1 MGTFY
6 LDERPIPFE
15 EGEYVIDAAR
25 RAGIEIPHFC
35 YHPALGS
42 LGACRLCMV
51 QLEPAREG
59 DRPRNMA
66 SCLLKA
72 GEGMRVSL
80 KAAHAVDARQS
91 VIEEVM
97 TNHPHDCPV
106 CDEGGECHLQN
117 MTVEVGPPYRRYEG
131 AKRTFVNQYLGPLI
145 WHTMDRC
152 ITCYRCVRFYQD
164 HALGDDLGAF
174 GSRNRV
180 YFGRHEN
187 GPLESPFAG
196 NLVEVCP
203 TGVFTDRVYRRH
215 YSRVWDLQ
223 TAPSVCPHCSVGCN
237 TLPGAREG
245 SLRRVVNRANR
256 RVNEWFICDRG
267 RYGHRYT
274 EVEDRPRTARVD
286 GRDVSLDEALD
297 AAAQRLSEAAD
308 GSIAGLGSV
317 REDMEGNAAL
327 RSLLAV
333 LHGWYTAHPN
343 PDLEAAIAEAA
354 ALSTQAPTLAEIGQA
369 DAVLVA
375 GDLTGHAPMLDFAV
389 RQAVR
394 VGRPLVLLHTGP
406 APLARHAQR
415 RRQVTPRELLG
426 LIETLCATAEGRVE
440 DDDLAALLEPLRGAR
455 NRVVLGVAETLG
467 APGCRAL
474 GQLAGALGARLGFA
488 LPNANAFGTA
498 LLSRPGDSERVLE
511 SAESGRADRL
521 IVLGADPLGSGAGA
535 GRWAA
540 LRERLNFLLVL
551 DCVRTTTSEQADIF
565 IPLTA
570 FTERA
575 GTFVNYAGL
584 AQGFAR
590 IEEFVDQTG
599 RGDHP
604 ANPFYAGLG
613 PVGSPLA
620 PHDGHLPDAFD
631 AICEIGRRMGLGRV
645 QRNAEILA
653 YQFFNEPPTPGRTG
667 ITVDAAGFAHLRD
680 SAAVDYRPPPE
691 PGGGW
696 QVVMTTWY
704 GDEHLALHAPELQS
718 LAPREGVRMH
728 PDDVAAHGLD
738 DAAHVLLSG
747 PGGRSRLALIA
758 DAGCPRG
765 TLGLSRASMAVLGA
779 DEGDELTWEASA

>member
-6 LDERPIPFE
+6 IDEQPIPFE
-15 EGEYVIDAAR
+15 DGEYVIDAAR
-25 RAGIEIPHFC
+25 KAGVDIPHFC

-51 QLEPAREG
+51 ELQPSREG
-59 DRPRNMA
+59 ERPRNMA
-66 SCLLKA
+66 SCLLMA
-72 GEGMRVSL
+72 AEGMRVSL
-80 KAAHAVDARQS
+80 NAEKAVDARQS

-106 CDEGGECHLQN
+106 CDEGGDCHLQN

-131 AKRTFVNQYLGPLI
+131 TKRTFVNQYLGPLL
-145 WHTMDRC
+145 WHSMDRC

-180 YFGRHEN
+180 YFGRSEN

-196 NLVEVCP
+196 NLAEVCP
-203 TGVFTDRVYRRH
+203 TGVFTDRVYRRNFT
-215 YSRVWDLQ
+215 RVWDLQ

-237 TLPGAREG
+237 IEPGAREG
-245 SLRRVVNRANR
+245 SLRRVISRENK

-274 EVEDRPRTARVD
+274 EVDDRPRTARVD
-286 GRDVSLDEALD
+286 GREVSVEEALD
-297 AAAQRLSEAAD
+297 AAVQRLSESAD

-327 RSLLAV
+327 RSLMAS

-354 ALSTQAPTLAEIGQA
+354 ALSAQAPTLAEIGKA

-375 GDLTGHAPMLDFAV
+375 GDLTGHAPMMDLAV
-389 RQAVR
+389 RQVVSA
-394 VGRPLVLLHTGP
+394 GHPLVLLHTGP
-406 APLARHAQR
+406 APLAQHAQR

-426 LIETLCATAEGRVE
+426 LIEALHAAGEGTVQDE
-440 DDDLAALLEPLRGAR
+440 ALAQLLEPLRAAR
-455 NRVVLGVAETLG
+455 NPVVLGVAETLG

-474 GQLAGALGARLGFA
+474 GQLAEALGARLGFA

-498 LLSRPGDSERVLE
+498 LLSRPGDSDRVLE
-511 SAESGRADRL
+511 SAENGQVDKL

-540 LRERLNFLLVL
+540 LRERLSFLLVL
-551 DCVRTTTSEQADIF
+551 DCVHTKTSEQADIF

-570 FTERA
+570 FTERS

-584 AQGFAR
+584 AQGFAKVFPR
-590 IEEFVDQTG
+590 DDYPTN
-599 RGDHP
+599 
-604 ANPFYAGLG
+604 AFYAGLG
-613 PVGSPLA
+613 PVKSPLA
-620 PHDGHLPDAFD
+620 PRDGHLPDAFD
-631 AICEIGRRMGLGRV
+631 AICEIGQRMGLGRV
-645 QRNAEILA
+645 RRNAEILA

-680 SAAVDYRPPPE
+680 SAVGDFRPAAE

-728 PDDVAAHGLD
+728 PEEVAAQQLAE
-738 DAAHVLLSG
+738 DARLCLSG
-747 PGGRSRLALIA
+747 PGGEIRLELIA
-758 DAGCPRG
+758 DESCPRG

-779 DEGDELTWEASA
+779 DEGDELSWEVCA

>member
-6 LDERPIPFE
+6 LDEQPIPFE
-15 EGEYVIDAAR
+15 DGQNVLDAAR
-25 RAGIEIPHFC
+25 KAGVDIPHFC

-51 QLEPAREG
+51 ELQPSREG
-59 DRPRNMA
+59 ERPRNMA
-66 SCLLKA
+66 SCLLMA
-72 GEGMRVSL
+72 NEGMRVSL
-80 KAAHAVDARQS
+80 TAEKAVEARQS

-106 CDEGGECHLQN
+106 CDEGGDCHLQN

-131 AKRTFVNQYLGPLI
+131 TKRTFVNQYLGPLV
-145 WHTMDRC
+145 WHSMDRC

-174 GSRNRV
+174 GSRNRM
-180 YFGRHEN
+180 YFGRSEN

-196 NLVEVCP
+196 NLAEVCP
-203 TGVFTDRVYRRH
+203 TGVFTDRVYRRNF
-215 YSRVWDLQ
+215 SRVWDLQ

-237 TLPGAREG
+237 ITPGAREG
-245 SLRRVVNRANR
+245 SLRRVISRENK

-274 EVEDRPRTARVD
+274 EVDDRPRTARVD
-286 GRDVSLDEALD
+286 GREVSLEEALD
-297 AAAQRLSEAAD
+297 AAVRRLSESAD
-308 GSIAGLGSV
+308 GSIGGLGSV

-327 RSLLAV
+327 RSLMAA

-354 ALSTQAPTLAEIGQA
+354 SLSAQAPTLSEIGRA
-369 DAVLVA
+369 DAVLIA
-375 GDLTGHAPMLDFAV
+375 GDLTGHAPMMDLAV
-389 RQAVR
+389 RQVVR
-394 VGRPLVLLHTGP
+394 AGHPLVLLHTGP
-406 APLARHAQR
+406 APLVQHAQR

-426 LIETLCATAEGRVE
+426 LIEALHAAGEGTVQDE
-440 DDDLAALLEPLRGAR
+440 ALAQLLEPLRTAR
-455 NRVVLGVAETLG
+455 NPVVLGVAETLG

-474 GQLAGALGARLGFA
+474 GQLAEALGARLGFA

-498 LLSRPGDSERVLE
+498 LLSRPGDSDRVLE
-511 SAESGRADRL
+511 STEDGQVDKL
-521 IVLGADPLGSGAGA
+521 VVLGSDPLGSGAGA

-540 LRERLNFLLVL
+540 LRERLSFLLVL
-551 DCVRTTTSEQADIF
+551 DCVRTKTSEQADIF
-565 IPLTA
+565 IPLSA
-570 FTERA
+570 FTERT

-584 AQGFAR
+584 AQGFAKVFPR
-590 IEEFVDQTG
+590 DDYPTNTF
-599 RGDHP
+599 
-604 ANPFYAGLG
+604 FAGLG
-613 PVGSPLA
+613 PVDSPLA
-620 PHDGHLPDAFD
+620 PKQSHLPDAFD
-631 AICEIGRRMGLGRV
+631 AICEIGQRMGLGRV
-645 QRNAEILA
+645 RRNAEILA

-680 SAAVDYRPPPE
+680 SAVGDFRPAPE

-728 PDDVAAHGLD
+728 PDEIAAQHLAD
-738 DAAHVLLSG
+738 DARLCLSG
-747 PGGRSRLALIA
+747 PGGQIRLELIS
-758 DAGCPRG
+758 DESCPRS

-779 DEGDELTWEASA
+779 DEGDELSWEVCT